1 MNGGICLPHSFR
13 VMESQLLDFLVHN
26 LART

>member
-1 MNGGICLPHSFR
+1 MNGGICLPHSLR
-13 VMESQLLDFLVHN
+13 VMENQLLDFLVHN